1 LLAVAL
7 GVAYAVLAPR
17 TGDLPA
23 HVFRAEL
30 FGREGFTVW
39 NGQWYSGHH
48 TPAYSVLFP
57 PLAWLVGPWV
67 AGAVAA
73 VAATVLF
80 EPLARRRFGASGA
93 RITAPLFAFGMGAT
107 IFAGR
112 LTFALGVA
120 IGVGALL
127 ALEHRRGIAAAA
139 LAALSALASPVAGLF
154 VALVGVTAAVNGV
167 RRTDGIGAAVA
178 VRPRTAGALVAVAA
192 LAPPALLAVAFPEGG
207 SQPFVASS
215 FLPALALVLAFALL
229 APREERGLRLGA
241 LLYAAAMTASFLV
254 ATPMGGNAVRLGQ
267 VAGAAVAAGALLA
280 RPLPVTRRAAGAVL
294 VAALLVWQITPAVRD
309 LRNAVGEP
317 STQAAYFTPL
327 VEFLERRGDHTGRV
341 EIPLT
346 REHWEA
352 AEVARRIP
360 IARGW
365 LRSTDIAANPIFY
378 GRRVGHREYERWLRD
393 HAIRLVAVAD
403 APLDYSARAEAA
415 LVAERPRYLR
425 PLWRSAH
432 WRVYAV
438 VPRPAVASTRSL
450 APAPGRSGLSLLAPD
465 GAVLGFERPG
475 RALVRV
481 RYTPY
486 WVVNEGCV
494 EAAGDWTAVSTSR
507 GGLVGLETSF
517 SPARIGRRDA
527 RCSAP
532 VPR

>member
-1 LLAVAL
+1 MAL

-48 TPAYSVLFP
+48 TPAYSLLFP
-57 PLAWLVGPWV
+57 PLAWLLGPWV

-80 EPLARRRFGASGA
+80 EPLARRRFGVSGA
-93 RITAPLFAFGMGAT
+93 RVAAPVFALGMAAT

-154 VALVGVTAAVNGV
+154 VALLGVAAAVHGG
-167 RRTDGIGAAVA
+167 RRTDGV
-178 VRPRTAGALVAVAA
+178 RTAGALVAVAA

-215 FLPALALVLAFALL
+215 FLPALTLVLAFALL
-229 APREERGLRLGA
+229 APREEGGLRLGA
-241 LLYAAAMTASFLV
+241 LLYAAAMTASFLI

-267 VAGAAVAAGALLA
+267 VAGAAVATGALLG
-280 RPLPVTRRAAGAVL
+280 RPSPIVRRTAGTVL

-317 STQAAYFTPL
+317 STEAAYFAPL
-327 VEFLERRGDHTGRV
+327 VGFLERRADHTGRV

-378 GRRVGHREYERWLRD
+378 GRPFGHREYERWLRD
-393 HAIRLVAVAD
+393 HAVRFVAVAD
-403 APLDYSARAEAA
+403 APLDYSARIESA
-415 LVAERPRYLR
+415 LVAERPPYLR
-425 PLWRSAH
+425 PIWRSTN
-432 WRVYAV
+432 WRVYEV
-438 VPRPAVASTRSL
+438 VPRPTVASGNRL
-450 APAPGRSGLSLLAPD
+450 APTPGDGLGILGPD
-465 GAVLGFERPG
+465 GAVLVFDRPG

-486 WVVNEGCV
+486 WLARGGCV
-494 EAAGDWTAVSTSR
+494 EAAGEWTRASLPQAGAVR
-507 GGLVGLETSF
+507 LETAF

-532 VPR
+532 ARR